1 MYSDTIRAFHPA
13 PQAVMLPVRRDGTIA
28 GNRTR
33 RQYVL
38 PRRPNDRAASWRSP
52 GIARTPAI
60 RLNNRY
66 HCMLNNAMRM
76 AESSAAGPSVAVTNN
91 ANPTIIGNRAVAG
104 RDAATSSTGVRYLD
118 PRGLC
123 PIQAANGIVQA
134 SEMPYAMES
143 RTNEDAAARGS
154 SEAPAGSGAR
164 NSRAS
169 PMRPATTTK
178 AKTAPKRARS
188 KIRISRSTRG
198 WAGKVRSRR
207 TEARRYFVT
216 TGWTLVKNVRRSR
229 GNRGSQRNRSYG
241 DGNRGSSRP
250 VVSIRNRSDHTP
262 RGRQTKVSRATT
274 TAARTPIPI
283 AMPALSPTSPAFAM
297 KAPRPGRVYVPP
309 KAVNVSLATRKNQPL
324 LHDRIGLYT
333 SFGIAAGK
341 ARRRN
346 RSIPR
351 RPKLA
356 AAASRS
362 TGTVVNA
369 S

>member
-13 PQAVMLPVRRDGTIA
+13 PEAVMLPVRRDGTIA

-52 GIARTPAI
+52 GMARTPAI

-91 ANPTIIGNRAVAG
+91 ANPTIIGKRAVAG
-104 RDAATSSTGVRYLD
+104 RDAATSSTGVRYRD
-118 PRGLC
+118 PRGLR

-143 RTNEDAAARGS
+143 RRNEDAAARGS
-154 SEAPAGSGAR
+154 SAAPAGSGPR

-169 PMRPATTTK
+169 PMRPATTT
-178 AKTAPKRARS
+178 R
-188 KIRISRSTRG
+188 
-198 WAGKVRSRR
+198 
-207 TEARRYFVT
+207 
-216 TGWTLVKNVRRSR
+216 
-229 GNRGSQRNRSYG
+229 
-241 DGNRGSSRP
+241 
-250 VVSIRNRSDHTP
+250 
-262 RGRQTKVSRATT
+262 
-274 TAARTPIPI
+274 ARTPIPI

-297 KAPRPGRVYVPP
+297 KEPRPGRVYVPP

-324 LHDRIGLYT
+324 LHDRIELYT

-362 TGTVVNA
+362 TGMVVNA